1 MIRLYELEIEKENPF
16 GKDPYEDFEIL
27 KEQCIKSLVNPDL
40 ELISKAYFY
49 MVDECIDKYR
59 KSGHKFYTHPLKV
72 AIILMKEIGIA
83 DNHSVCAALLHDLVE
98 DFEHITVDTIR
109 EKFNEEIAFLVD
121 GVTKIKG
128 VETRKLDK
136 AETYAK
142 IFISLINDV
151 RVIIVKL
158 ADRLDNMRT
167 LHYMSKGK
175 QKEISEETL
184 NFYTPFAQRLGL
196 KKIKSLLEDLALY
209 YYDPII
215 YNLIKTSLDQKRQ
228 EFNKYIMDF
237 IEVLQEK
244 LNKGSIMHNVF
255 PEHKHVYEI
264 FKMTEKNSIKLS
276 EIENFFSIVVSINSD
291 DYTECYRSYGI
302 IANFFGPAAS
312 FIDYIAKPKI
322 NFYRALHSTHY
333 GPGRRKVEVIIRTD
347 EMDRI
352 AEDGIGAI
360 YEISKVKESL
370 RLTQEDIE
378 KWQEW
383 MIEVVKENEDEGIQK
398 IWGSIRMNL
407 YEEHIPVY
415 TADGKEI
422 LLPDGSCIVDLAF
435 SLSEE
440 IGKQVISAKVNGQV
454 KNPVYELKPND
465 VVEIITSPNA
475 LPQIEWMDYV
485 ITHKAVVS
493 LYNYFKSRDV
503 TNLILS
509 KNLNEYVKFKV
520 VGDDRPGML
529 NEISQAI
536 GQINVHRINLT
547 QTSNGLFEGSI
558 IVKVVDKGIVNRL
571 FSNLMLI
578 KGIREVEIVENT
590 D

>member
-16 GKDPYEDFEIL
+16 GKNPEEDYEVL
-27 KEQCIKSLVNPDL
+27 KEQCIKSLEKPDID
-40 ELISKAYFY
+40 LISKAYFF
-49 MVDECIDKYR
+49 MVKECEGKLR

-83 DNHSVCAALLHDLVE
+83 DNYSVCAALLHDLVE
-98 DFEHITVDTIR
+98 DFAHITVDTIR
-109 EKFNEEIAFLVD
+109 QDFNDEIAFLVD

-128 VETRKLDK
+128 EETRKLDK

-142 IFISLINDV
+142 LFISLIKDV

-167 LHYMSKGK
+167 LQHMSKEK

-209 YYDPII
+209 YHDPII
-215 YNLIKTSLDQKRQ
+215 YNLIKTNLDQKRQ
-228 EFNKYIMDF
+228 EFQKYIMDF
-237 IEVLQEK
+237 IETLQEK
-244 LNKGSIMHNVF
+244 LNKGNIWHNVF

-264 FKMTEKNSIKLS
+264 FKMTEKSSIKLS
-276 EIENFFSIVVSINSD
+276 SIENFFSIVVSINTD

-302 IANFFGPAAS
+302 VANFFGPAAS
-312 FIDYIAKPKI
+312 FDDYIAKPKI

-333 GPGRRKVEVIIRTD
+333 VPGRRKVEVIIRTD

-352 AEDGIGAI
+352 AEGGIGAI
-360 YEISKVKESL
+360 HEISKVQESL
-370 RLTQEDIE
+370 QLSPDDIE
-378 KWQEW
+378 KWQKW
-383 MIEVVKENEDEGIQK
+383 MIDVVKENEEEGIQK
-398 IWGSIRMNL
+398 IWGSIRVNL

-415 TADGKEI
+415 TVDGKEI
-422 LLPDGSCIVDLAF
+422 QLPDGSCIIDLAF
-435 SLSEE
+435 FISED
-440 IGKQVISAKVNGQV
+440 IGQHVVSAKVNGQV
-454 KNPVYELKPND
+454 KNPVYELKAND
-465 VVEIITSPNA
+465 VVEIITSPNSY
-475 LPQIEWMDYV
+475 PQIEWLDYV
-485 ITHKAVVS
+485 ITHKAVVF
-493 LYNYFKSRDV
+493 LHNYFKSRD
-503 TNLILS
+503 LSGLLSS
-509 KNLNEYVKFKV
+509 KNINEYVKFRV

-558 IVKVVDKGIVNRL
+558 IVKVVDKGIVNKL
-571 FSNLMLI
+571 FSNLMFI
-578 KGIREVEIVENT
+578 KGIREVEIVENQ